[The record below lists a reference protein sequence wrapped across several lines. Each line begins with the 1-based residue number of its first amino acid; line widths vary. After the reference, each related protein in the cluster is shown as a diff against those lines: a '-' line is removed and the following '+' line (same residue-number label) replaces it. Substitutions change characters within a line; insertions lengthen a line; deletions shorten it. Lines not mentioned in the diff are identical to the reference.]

1 MDQFNSVNSDSYK
14 KKNILQEFFHSCLG
28 KIVIFLGVLLVLY
41 IFAIITVPT
50 KKMMLEEAFDNIQEC
65 LQDNDSIKADEID
78 EFINNI
84 SRTISFTDT
93 TATNQE
99 TYKAFKKY
107 NRLEVYNHAGF
118 KTIHLFNGIYPQ
130 GQRIGIGIFQTVIST
145 LFYDELVIS
154 TGAVRGDYN
163 KSLTA
168 PPPEV
173 HDVEFEDTIGSTNV
187 NTYHYEGDIQN

>member
-84 SRTISFTDT
+84 SRTISVADT
-93 TATNQE
+93 TKTNKE
-99 TYKAFKKY
+99 VLNTFLKY
-107 NRLEVYNHAGF
+107 NTLMVYSHLGF
-118 KTIHLFNGIYPQ
+118 KTVHIVNGIYPQ
-130 GQRIGIGIFQTVIST
+130 GERIGIGLFQTVIST
-145 LFYDELVIS
+145 VNYNDLVV
-154 TGAVRGDYN
+154 TKGAVRGDYN
-163 KSLTA
+163 KQLNAPVEVPDSLYTGEN
-168 PPPEV
+168 P
-173 HDVEFEDTIGSTNV
+173 NV
-187 NTYHYEGDIQN
+187 QPYHYQGDIEN

>member
-50 KKMMLEEAFDNIQEC
+50 KNMMLEEAFDNIQEC

-84 SRTISFTDT
+84 SRTISVADT
-93 TATNQE
+93 TKTNKE
-99 TYKAFKKY
+99 VLNTFLKY
-107 NRLEVYNHAGF
+107 NTLIVYSHLGF
-118 KTIHLFNGIYPQ
+118 KTVHIVNGIYPQ
-130 GQRIGIGIFQTVIST
+130 GERIGIGLFQTVIST
-145 LFYDELVIS
+145 VNYNDLVVT

-163 KSLTA
+163 KQLNAPVEVPDSLYTGEN
-168 PPPEV
+168 P
-173 HDVEFEDTIGSTNV
+173 NV
-187 NTYHYEGDIQN
+187 QPYHYQGDTEN

>member
-84 SRTISFTDT
+84 SRTISVADT
-93 TATNQE
+93 TKTNKE
-99 TYKAFKKY
+99 VLNTFLKY
-107 NRLEVYNHAGF
+107 NTLVVYSHLGF
-118 KTIHLFNGIYPQ
+118 KTVHIVNGIYPQ
-130 GQRIGIGIFQTVIST
+130 GERIGIGIFQTVIST
-145 LFYDELVIS
+145 VNYNDLVVT

-163 KSLTA
+163 KQLNAPVEVPDSLYTGEN
-168 PPPEV
+168 P
-173 HDVEFEDTIGSTNV
+173 NV
-187 NTYHYEGDIQN
+187 QPYHYQGDTEN

>member
-14 KKNILQEFFHSCLG
+14 KKNLAQEFFHSCLG
-28 KIVIFLGVLLVLY
+28 KIVILLGILLGLY

-84 SRTISFTDT
+84 SRTISVADT
-93 TATNQE
+93 TKTNPE
-99 TYKAFKKY
+99 VLKTFIKY
-107 NRLEVYNHAGF
+107 NDLKVYSHLGF
-118 KTIHLFNGIYPQ
+118 KTVHVINGIYPQ
-130 GQRIGIGIFQTVIST
+130 GERIGIGIFQTVIST
-145 LFYDELVIS
+145 VNYNDLVVT

-163 KSLTA
+163 KQLNA
-168 PPPEV
+168 PEV
-173 HDVEFEDTIGSTNV
+173 PIDSLYHGENPNVEP
-187 NTYHYEGDIQN
+187 YHYRGDLEN

>member
-84 SRTISFTDT
+84 SRTISVADT
-93 TATNQE
+93 TKTNKE
-99 TYKAFKKY
+99 VLNTFLKY
-107 NRLEVYNHAGF
+107 NTLMVYSHLGF
-118 KTIHLFNGIYPQ
+118 KTVHIVNGIYPQ
-130 GQRIGIGIFQTVIST
+130 GERIGIGLFQTVIST
-145 LFYDELVIS
+145 VNYNDLVVT

-163 KSLTA
+163 KQLNAPAEVPDSLYTGEN
-168 PPPEV
+168 P
-173 HDVEFEDTIGSTNV
+173 NV
-187 NTYHYEGDIQN
+187 QPYHYQGDIEN

>member
-84 SRTISFTDT
+84 SRTISGADT
-93 TATNQE
+93 TKTNKE
-99 TYKAFKKY
+99 VLNTFLKY
-107 NRLEVYNHAGF
+107 NTLIVYSHLGF
-118 KTIHLFNGIYPQ
+118 KTVHIVNGIYPQ
-130 GQRIGIGIFQTVIST
+130 GERIGIGLFQTVIST
-145 LFYDELVIS
+145 VNYNDLVVT

-163 KSLTA
+163 KQLNAPVEVPDSLYTGEN
-168 PPPEV
+168 P
-173 HDVEFEDTIGSTNV
+173 NV
-187 NTYHYEGDIQN
+187 QPYHYQGDTEN

>member
-65 LQDNDSIKADEID
+65 LQDNDSIKAEEID

-84 SRTISFTDT
+84 SRTISVADT
-93 TATNQE
+93 TKTNKE
-99 TYKAFKKY
+99 VLNTFLKY
-107 NRLEVYNHAGF
+107 NTLIVYSHLGF
-118 KTIHLFNGIYPQ
+118 KTVHIVNGIYPQ
-130 GQRIGIGIFQTVIST
+130 GERIGIGLFQTVIST
-145 LFYDELVIS
+145 VNYNDLVVT

-163 KSLTA
+163 KQLNAPVEVPDSLYTGEN
-168 PPPEV
+168 P
-173 HDVEFEDTIGSTNV
+173 NV
-187 NTYHYEGDIQN
+187 QPYHYQGDTEN

>member
-84 SRTISFTDT
+84 SRTISVADT
-93 TATNQE
+93 TKTNKE
-99 TYKAFKKY
+99 VLNTFLKY
-107 NRLEVYNHAGF
+107 NTLLVYSHLGF
-118 KTIHLFNGIYPQ
+118 KTVHIVNGIYPQ
-130 GQRIGIGIFQTVIST
+130 GERIGIGLFQTVIST
-145 LFYDELVIS
+145 VNYNDLVVT

-163 KSLTA
+163 KQLNAPAEVPDSLYTGEN
-168 PPPEV
+168 P
-173 HDVEFEDTIGSTNV
+173 NV
-187 NTYHYEGDIQN
+187 QPYHYQGDIEN

>member
-50 KKMMLEEAFDNIQEC
+50 KNMMLEEAFDNIQEC

-84 SRTISFTDT
+84 SRTISVADT
-93 TATNQE
+93 TKTNKE
-99 TYKAFKKY
+99 VLNTFLKY
-107 NRLEVYNHAGF
+107 NTLIVYSHLGF
-118 KTIHLFNGIYPQ
+118 KTVHIVNGIYPQ
-130 GQRIGIGIFQTVIST
+130 GERIGIGLFQTVIST
-145 LFYDELVIS
+145 VNYNDLVVT

-163 KSLTA
+163 KQLNAPIEVPDSLYTGEN
-168 PPPEV
+168 P
-173 HDVEFEDTIGSTNV
+173 NV
-187 NTYHYEGDIQN
+187 QPYHYQGDTEN

>member
-84 SRTISFTDT
+84 SRTISVADT
-93 TATNQE
+93 TKTNKE
-99 TYKAFKKY
+99 VLNTFLKY
-107 NRLEVYNHAGF
+107 NTLIVYSHLGF
-118 KTIHLFNGIYPQ
+118 KTVHIVNGIYPQ
-130 GQRIGIGIFQTVIST
+130 GERIGIGLFQTVIST
-145 LFYDELVIS
+145 VNYNDLVVT

-163 KSLTA
+163 KQLNAPVEVPDSLYTGEN
-168 PPPEV
+168 P
-173 HDVEFEDTIGSTNV
+173 NV
-187 NTYHYEGDIQN
+187 QPYHYQGDTEN

>member
-50 KKMMLEEAFDNIQEC
+50 KKMMLEEAFDNSQEC

-84 SRTISFTDT
+84 SRTISIADT
-93 TATNQE
+93 TKTNKE
-99 TYKAFKKY
+99 VLNTFLKY
-107 NRLEVYNHAGF
+107 NTLMVYSHLGF
-118 KTIHLFNGIYPQ
+118 KTVHIVNGIYPQ
-130 GQRIGIGIFQTVIST
+130 GERIGIGLFQTVIST
-145 LFYDELVIS
+145 VNYNDLVVT

-163 KSLTA
+163 KQLNAPVEVPDSLYTGEN
-168 PPPEV
+168 P
-173 HDVEFEDTIGSTNV
+173 NV
-187 NTYHYEGDIQN
+187 QPYHYQGDTEN

>member
-50 KKMMLEEAFDNIQEC
+50 KNMMLEEAFDNIQEC

-84 SRTISFTDT
+84 SRTISVADT
-93 TATNQE
+93 TKTNNE
-99 TYKAFKKY
+99 VLNTFLKY
-107 NRLEVYNHAGF
+107 NTLIVYSHLGF
-118 KTIHLFNGIYPQ
+118 KTVHIVNGIYPQ
-130 GQRIGIGIFQTVIST
+130 GERIGIGLFQTVIST
-145 LFYDELVIS
+145 VNYNDLVVT

-163 KSLTA
+163 KQLNAPVEVPDSLYTGEN
-168 PPPEV
+168 P
-173 HDVEFEDTIGSTNV
+173 NV
-187 NTYHYEGDIQN
+187 QPYHYQGDTEN

>member
-50 KKMMLEEAFDNIQEC
+50 KNMMLEEAFDNIQEC

-84 SRTISFTDT
+84 SRTISVADT
-93 TATNQE
+93 TKTNKE
-99 TYKAFKKY
+99 VLNTFLKY
-107 NRLEVYNHAGF
+107 NTLMVYSHLGF
-118 KTIHLFNGIYPQ
+118 KTVHIVNGIYPQ
-130 GQRIGIGIFQTVIST
+130 GERIGIGLFQTVIST
-145 LFYDELVIS
+145 VNYNDLVVT

-163 KSLTA
+163 KQLNAPVEVPDSLYTGEN
-168 PPPEV
+168 P
-173 HDVEFEDTIGSTNV
+173 NV
-187 NTYHYEGDIQN
+187 QPYHYQGDTEN

>member
-84 SRTISFTDT
+84 SRTISVADT
-93 TATNQE
+93 TKTNKE
-99 TYKAFKKY
+99 VLNTFLKY
-107 NRLEVYNHAGF
+107 NTLIVYSHLGF
-118 KTIHLFNGIYPQ
+118 KTVHIVNGIYPQ
-130 GQRIGIGIFQTVIST
+130 GERIGIGLFQTVIST
-145 LFYDELVIS
+145 VNYNDMVVT

-163 KSLTA
+163 KQLNAPVEVPDSLYTGEN
-168 PPPEV
+168 P
-173 HDVEFEDTIGSTNV
+173 NV
-187 NTYHYEGDIQN
+187 QPYHYQGDTEN

>member
-14 KKNILQEFFHSCLG
+14 KKNLAQEFFHSCLG
-28 KIVIFLGVLLVLY
+28 KIVILLGILLGLY

-84 SRTISFTDT
+84 SRTISVADT
-93 TATNQE
+93 TKTNPE
-99 TYKAFKKY
+99 VLKTFIKY
-107 NRLEVYNHAGF
+107 NDLKVYSHLGF
-118 KTIHLFNGIYPQ
+118 KTVHVINGIYPQ
-130 GQRIGIGIFQTVIST
+130 GERIGIGIFQTVIST
-145 LFYDELVIS
+145 VNYNDLVVT

-163 KSLTA
+163 KQLNA
-168 PPPEV
+168 PEV
-173 HDVEFEDTIGSTNV
+173 PIDSLYQGENPNVEP
-187 NTYHYEGDIQN
+187 YHYRGDLEN

>member
-84 SRTISFTDT
+84 SRTISVADT
-93 TATNQE
+93 TKTNKE
-99 TYKAFKKY
+99 VLNTFLKY
-107 NRLEVYNHAGF
+107 NTLMVYSHLGF
-118 KTIHLFNGIYPQ
+118 KTVHIVNGIYPQ
-130 GQRIGIGIFQTVIST
+130 GERIGIGLFQTVIST
-145 LFYDELVIS
+145 VNYNDLVVT

-163 KSLTA
+163 KQLNAPVEVPDSLYTGEN
-168 PPPEV
+168 P
-173 HDVEFEDTIGSTNV
+173 NV
-187 NTYHYEGDIQN
+187 QPYHYQGDTEN

>member
-84 SRTISFTDT
+84 SRTISVADT
-93 TATNQE
+93 TKTNKE
-99 TYKAFKKY
+99 VLNTFLKY
-107 NRLEVYNHAGF
+107 NTLVVYSHLGF
-118 KTIHLFNGIYPQ
+118 KTVHIVNGIYPQ
-130 GQRIGIGIFQTVIST
+130 GERIGIGLFQTVIST
-145 LFYDELVIS
+145 VNYNDLVVT

-163 KSLTA
+163 KQLNAPVEVPDSLYTGEN
-168 PPPEV
+168 P
-173 HDVEFEDTIGSTNV
+173 NV
-187 NTYHYEGDIQN
+187 QPYHYQGDTEN

>member
-28 KIVIFLGVLLVLY
+28 KIVIFLCVLLVLY

-84 SRTISFTDT
+84 SRTISVADT
-93 TATNQE
+93 TKTNKE
-99 TYKAFKKY
+99 VLNTFLKY
-107 NRLEVYNHAGF
+107 NTLMVYSHLGF
-118 KTIHLFNGIYPQ
+118 KTVHIVNGIYPQ
-130 GQRIGIGIFQTVIST
+130 GERIGIGIFQTVIST
-145 LFYDELVIS
+145 VNYNDLVVT

-163 KSLTA
+163 KQLNAPAEVPDSLYTGEN
-168 PPPEV
+168 P
-173 HDVEFEDTIGSTNV
+173 NV
-187 NTYHYEGDIQN
+187 QPYHYQGDIEN

>member
-50 KKMMLEEAFDNIQEC
+50 KNMMLEEAFDNIQEC

-84 SRTISFTDT
+84 SRTISVADT
-93 TATNQE
+93 TKTNKE
-99 TYKAFKKY
+99 VLNTFLKY
-107 NRLEVYNHAGF
+107 NTLVVYSHLGF
-118 KTIHLFNGIYPQ
+118 KTVHIVNGIYPQ
-130 GQRIGIGIFQTVIST
+130 GERIGIGLFQTVIST
-145 LFYDELVIS
+145 VNYNDLVVT

-163 KSLTA
+163 KQLNAPVEVPDSLYTGEN
-168 PPPEV
+168 P
-173 HDVEFEDTIGSTNV
+173 NV
-187 NTYHYEGDIQN
+187 QPYHYQGDTEN

>member
-1 MDQFNSVNSDSYK
+1 MNQINSDTYK
-14 KKNILQEFFHSCLG
+14 KRSLMQQFFQSCLG
-28 KIVIFLGVLLVLY
+28 KIVILLGIFLGLY
-41 IFAIITVPT
+41 IFAIITVPSEE
-50 KKMMLEEAFDNIQEC
+50 MMMQETLDNIHEC
-65 LQDNDSIKADEID
+65 LQENDSIKADEID

-99 TYKAFKKY
+99 IYKAFKKY

>member
-14 KKNILQEFFHSCLG
+14 KKNIAQEFFHSCLG

-84 SRTISFTDT
+84 SRTISVADT
-93 TATNQE
+93 TKTNKE
-99 TYKAFKKY
+99 VLNTFLKY
-107 NRLEVYNHAGF
+107 NTLMVYSHLGF
-118 KTIHLFNGIYPQ
+118 KTVHIVNGIYPQ
-130 GQRIGIGIFQTVIST
+130 GERIGIGLFQTVIST
-145 LFYDELVIS
+145 VNYNDLVVT

-163 KSLTA
+163 KQLNAPVEVPDSLYTGEN
-168 PPPEV
+168 P
-173 HDVEFEDTIGSTNV
+173 NV
-187 NTYHYEGDIQN
+187 QPYHYQGDTEN

>member
-84 SRTISFTDT
+84 SRTISVADT
-93 TATNQE
+93 TKTNKE
-99 TYKAFKKY
+99 VLNTFLKY
-107 NRLEVYNHAGF
+107 NTLMVYSHLGF
-118 KTIHLFNGIYPQ
+118 KTVHIVNGIYPQ
-130 GQRIGIGIFQTVIST
+130 GERIGIGIFQTVIST
-145 LFYDELVIS
+145 VNYNDLVVT

-163 KSLTA
+163 KQLNAPAEVPDSLYTGEN
-168 PPPEV
+168 P
-173 HDVEFEDTIGSTNV
+173 NV
-187 NTYHYEGDIQN
+187 QPYHYQGDIEN

>member
-28 KIVIFLGVLLVLY
+28 KIVIILGVLLVLY

-84 SRTISFTDT
+84 SRTISVADT
-93 TATNQE
+93 TKTNKE
-99 TYKAFKKY
+99 VLNTFLKY
-107 NRLEVYNHAGF
+107 NTLMVYSHLGF
-118 KTIHLFNGIYPQ
+118 KTVHIVNGIYPQ
-130 GQRIGIGIFQTVIST
+130 GERIGIGLFQTVIST
-145 LFYDELVIS
+145 VNYNDLVVT

-163 KSLTA
+163 KQLNAPVEVPDSLYTGEN
-168 PPPEV
+168 P
-173 HDVEFEDTIGSTNV
+173 NV
-187 NTYHYEGDIQN
+187 QPYHYQGDTEN

>member
-50 KKMMLEEAFDNIQEC
+50 KNMMLEEAFDNIQEC

-84 SRTISFTDT
+84 SRTISVADT
-93 TATNQE
+93 TKTNKE
-99 TYKAFKKY
+99 VLNTCLKY
-107 NRLEVYNHAGF
+107 NTLIVYSHLGF
-118 KTIHLFNGIYPQ
+118 KTVHIVNGIYPQ
-130 GQRIGIGIFQTVIST
+130 GERIGIGLFQTVIST
-145 LFYDELVIS
+145 VNYNDLVVT

-163 KSLTA
+163 KQLNAPVEVPDSLYTGEN
-168 PPPEV
+168 P
-173 HDVEFEDTIGSTNV
+173 NV
-187 NTYHYEGDIQN
+187 QPYHYQGDTEN

>member
-84 SRTISFTDT
+84 SRTISVADT
-93 TATNQE
+93 TKTNKE
-99 TYKAFKKY
+99 VLNTFLKY
-107 NRLEVYNHAGF
+107 NTLMVYSHLGF
-118 KTIHLFNGIYPQ
+118 KTVHIVNGIYPQ
-130 GQRIGIGIFQTVIST
+130 GERIGIGLFQTVIST
-145 LFYDELVIS
+145 VNYNDLVVT

-163 KSLTA
+163 KQLNAPVEVPDSLYTGEN
-168 PPPEV
+168 P
-173 HDVEFEDTIGSTNV
+173 NV
-187 NTYHYEGDIQN
+187 QPYHYQGDIEN

>member
-28 KIVIFLGVLLVLY
+28 KIVILLGVLLVLY

-84 SRTISFTDT
+84 SRTISVADT
-93 TATNQE
+93 TKTNKE
-99 TYKAFKKY
+99 VLNTFLKY
-107 NRLEVYNHAGF
+107 NTLLVYSHLGF
-118 KTIHLFNGIYPQ
+118 KTVHIVNGIYPQ
-130 GQRIGIGIFQTVIST
+130 GERIGIGLFQTVIST
-145 LFYDELVIS
+145 VNYNDLVVT

-163 KSLTA
+163 KQLNAPAEVPDSLYSGEN
-168 PPPEV
+168 P
-173 HDVEFEDTIGSTNV
+173 NV
-187 NTYHYEGDIQN
+187 QPYHYQGDIEN

>member
-84 SRTISFTDT
+84 SRTISVADT
-93 TATNQE
+93 TKTNKE
-99 TYKAFKKY
+99 VLNTFLKY
-107 NRLEVYNHAGF
+107 NTLMVYSHLGF
-118 KTIHLFNGIYPQ
+118 KTVHIVNGIYPQ
-130 GQRIGIGIFQTVIST
+130 GERIGIGLFQTVIST
-145 LFYDELVIS
+145 VNYNDLVVT

-163 KSLTA
+163 KQLNAPAEVPDSLYSGEN
-168 PPPEV
+168 P
-173 HDVEFEDTIGSTNV
+173 NV
-187 NTYHYEGDIQN
+187 QPYHYQGDIEN